1 VPRRTLRL
9 AQALAL
15 VSVPFS
21 LAYLVTRV
29 VTMPAGVGPWILWA
43 GEVIFAAFAWVTV
56 AVLTRFHYRPP
67 PPARPFGSLDVVIPT
82 CGEPLDLLSE
92 TISAAVAIPY
102 PHRTVVLN
110 DWYVAGKPGAEKV
123 APLANALGAECIDRH
138 DGPRL
143 KSANL
148 NHGLAHLDA
157 DYRAYPDAAELLGYF
172 AEPDVGFVGTP
183 QVVHVDGPDV
193 MGVRETV
200 FHLTFQRCRDADG
213 VSTSPG
219 SGVAYRR
226 AALDAVG
233 GFDEKSVFEDFA
245 ISVAMHLSGWRSV
258 YHGRPIALG
267 TAPPTAAGVTRQ
279 RLRWATGMFT
289 TLRQTM
295 PLGRTGPTFWTRVH
309 YLQNAGAYPTAAIGF
324 ALLLVG
330 LTVTVLFN
338 RTNPVPL
345 SIPLAVAFVGFVG
358 ANLVS
363 VALVAGPF
371 AAVRTVS
378 QSSFFAFTYMVGL
391 FRSFRP
397 PLVFEVAARPG
408 QRTRSWLV
416 LPSWAIFAAQLTALA
431 TVAAGR
437 STADAFAAF
446 TFILAFLLVGPLSAV
461 SVDWRINRIVR
472 NAIRGAMA
480 LGLIVFLA
488 SKL

>member
-1 VPRRTLRL
+1 
-9 AQALAL
+9 
-15 VSVPFS
+15 
-21 LAYLVTRV
+21 
-29 VTMPAGVGPWILWA
+29 
-43 GEVIFAAFAWVTV
+43 
-56 AVLTRFHYRPP
+56 
-67 PPARPFGSLDVVIPT
+67 
-82 CGEPLDLLSE
+82 
-92 TISAAVAIPY
+92 
-102 PHRTVVLN
+102 
-110 DWYVAGKPGAEKV
+110 
-123 APLANALGAECIDRH
+123 
-138 DGPRL
+138 
-143 KSANL
+143 
-148 NHGLAHLDA
+148 
-157 DYRAYPDAAELLGYF
+157 
-172 AEPDVGFVGTP
+172 
-183 QVVHVDGPDV
+183 
-193 MGVRETV
+193 
-200 FHLTFQRCRDADG
+200 
-213 VSTSPG
+213 
-219 SGVAYRR
+219 
-226 AALDAVG
+226 
-233 GFDEKSVFEDFA
+233 
-245 ISVAMHLSGWRSV
+245 
-258 YHGRPIALG
+258 
-267 TAPPTAAGVTRQ
+267 
-279 RLRWATGMFT
+279 MFT

-416 LPSWAIFAAQLTALA
+416 LPSWAIFAAQLAALA
-431 TVAAGR
+431 TVATGR

-480 LGLIVFLA
+480 AGLLTFLI